1 MKKVLFV
8 GVPKGKKCHDKALC
22 VDITDVFV
30 EMVDVIGDI
39 SKVAMIIGEHKSF
52 KNYRPSR
59 IFIDCEQQEAIEEF
73 VNLYGRET
81 HLSVI
86 K

>member
-22 VDITDVFV
+22 VDITDVFNQ
-30 EMVDVIGDI
+30 MMDVIPDKD
-39 SKVAMIIGEHKSF
+39 KVAMIIGSHKSF

-73 VNLYGRET
+73 VELYET
-81 HLSVI
+81 KTNLSVV